1 MTQTSEA
8 EIQDLLREG
17 IVAARAGD
25 EEEARRL
32 LTRATEL
39 DETNAEA
46 WLWLSSVTES
56 LVDKLV
62 YLEQAV
68 ELEPDNVEARAALE
82 RVRKKQPGREPVS
95 EDEPLHCTWHPERET
110 LLRCNRCG
118 RPMCTECAVRHPV
131 GLRCKECVRET
142 RSPVYD
148 VRPESLAVALAA
160 GTAVS
165 LLAGFI
171 VPMFGFWS
179 ILIAPVAG
187 GFVAEAIERSVPR
200 QRGRPMQVAAAVS
213 VVLGLLLAQGL
224 TPVLLRGAPPVA
236 FVVLAIG
243 ALFNLFNLIYLA
255 LAIGTA
261 VRRLR

>member
-1 MTQTSEA
+1 MTQTPEA
-8 EIQDLLREG
+8 EIQALLREG

-32 LTRATEL
+32 LAGVTER
-39 DETNAEA
+39 DENNAEA
-46 WLWLSSVTES
+46 WLWLSSVTDS
-56 LVDKLV
+56 LADKLV
-62 YLEQAV
+62 FLERAV
-68 ELEPDNVEARAALE
+68 ELAPDNAEARAALE
-82 RVRKKQPGREPVS
+82 RVRKKQPGRAPVS
-95 EDEPLHCTWHPERET
+95 EEEPFHCTWHPERET

-118 RPMCTECAVRHPV
+118 RPMCIECAVRHPV

-148 VRPESLAVALAA
+148 VRPESLALALAA
-160 GTAVS
+160 GTGVA
-165 LLAGFI
+165 LLAGFV

-179 ILIAPVAG
+179 IFIAPVAG

-200 QRGRPMQVAAAVS
+200 QRGRPMQVAAGVS

-224 TPVLLRGAPPVA
+224 APILLRGAPLVA
-236 FVVLAIG
+236 FVVLAVR
-243 ALFNLFNLIYLA
+243 ALINPFNLIYLA